1 MTWLPGRAGNRQSAV
16 ADAQAIKEELRFS
29 FPRNL
34 PYRRQFPVMQPLPS
48 LLGEPTLRR

>member
-16 ADAQAIKEELRFS
+16 ADAQASKRSSGFLSPEICL
-29 FPRNL
+29 
-34 PYRRQFPVMQPLPS
+34 YRRQFPVMQPLPS